1 MSELLVEC
9 REMIADLCDDNNVPY
24 PIELLARISMALGEN
39 YGND

>member
-1 MSELLVEC
+1 MSELLAEC
-9 REMIADLCDDNNVPY
+9 RAMIADLCDENNVPY